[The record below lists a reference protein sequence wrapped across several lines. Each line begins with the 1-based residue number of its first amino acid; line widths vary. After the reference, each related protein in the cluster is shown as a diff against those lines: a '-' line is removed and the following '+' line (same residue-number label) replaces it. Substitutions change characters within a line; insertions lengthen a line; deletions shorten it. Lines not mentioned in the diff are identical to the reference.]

1 MYKLTILI
9 VVASF
14 RLGSLS
20 RLYIAMGS
28 VLRCVFLVWL
38 AIITVDAQDESMVN
52 PYKYKY
58 ILEAAPCTQRDELLI
73 VVHTSTKVSSLNNV

>member
-1 MYKLTILI
+1 MINTPII
-9 VVASF
+9 VIDSF

-20 RLYIAMGS
+20 RLYFQMSSA
-28 VLRCVFLVWL
+28 LRCVFLVWL
-38 AIITVDAQDESMVN
+38 AIITLDAKDENMVN
-52 PYKYKY
+52 PYKYNY